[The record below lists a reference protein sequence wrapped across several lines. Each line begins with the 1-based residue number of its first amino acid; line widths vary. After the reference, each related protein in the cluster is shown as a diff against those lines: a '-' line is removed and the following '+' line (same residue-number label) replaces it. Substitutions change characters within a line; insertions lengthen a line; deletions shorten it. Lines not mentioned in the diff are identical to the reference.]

1 MHMMK
6 VRDVLIGLMV
16 SAVLVGIASCG
27 GGGGGSSSSAAPAT
41 VVRSASLDGAQEGL
55 PAVTGVG
62 RGAVVVTPTMDI
74 NGARDITG
82 GITFTGLTGN
92 PSAAHIH
99 TGARGVNGPPNV
111 VSLTIAS
118 DNATATIPAGT
129 KLTPTQY
136 ADLLAGNL
144 YFNVHTVANGGG
156 EIRGQL
162 DIQGGVTAAL
172 ADLNAAQETNS
183 STSTATGKGTIVFDS
198 AIPHEILIVYVT
210 HDVANTTNAH
220 IHTGAPGVSGPA
232 NVVQLFVEATL
243 WRGPVTTPR
252 AQLADTAVTAMLAGN
267 TYFNVHSSNLLCPP
281 PAGSCSG
288 GEIRG
293 QIATQ

>member
-62 RGAVVVTPTMDI
+62 RGAVVVNPSTL
-74 NGARDITG
+74 DITG
-82 GITFTGLTGN
+82 GITFSGLTGN

-118 DNATATIPAGT
+118 DNATGTIPAG
-129 KLTPTQY
+129 
-136 ADLLAGNL
+136 
-144 YFNVHTVANGGG
+144 
-156 EIRGQL
+156 
-162 DIQGGVTAAL
+162 
-172 ADLNAAQETNS
+172 
-183 STSTATGKGTIVFDS
+183 
-198 AIPHEILIVYVT
+198 
-210 HDVANTTNAH
+210 
-220 IHTGAPGVSGPA
+220 
-232 NVVQLFVEATL
+232 
-243 WRGPVTTPR
+243 
-252 AQLADTAVTAMLAGN
+252 
-267 TYFNVHSSNLLCPP
+267 
-281 PAGSCSG
+281 
-288 GEIRG
+288 
-293 QIATQ
+293 